1 MGKTFK
7 LDNKKK
13 NKEDKLVSILLE
25 GEKVIKIMN
34 LFVRWLHQLVRQKWR
49 R

>member
-34 LFVRWLHQLVRQKWR
+34 LFVR
-49 R
+49 